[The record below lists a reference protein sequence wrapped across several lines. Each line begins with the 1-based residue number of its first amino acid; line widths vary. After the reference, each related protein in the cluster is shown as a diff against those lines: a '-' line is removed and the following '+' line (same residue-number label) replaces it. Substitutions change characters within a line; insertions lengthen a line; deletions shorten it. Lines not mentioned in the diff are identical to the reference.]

1 MVTAWNIEGVM
12 LYGSHQSNDN
22 RDGTYWMMVSPL
34 SKDVESFWS
43 TIMRTYIIYIY
54 TLYIF
59 TNCVVLIVCSIFEE
73 QRFWDYFQH
82 KWSASSASRAWM
94 AFFFY
99 SYCSNAQKRIEKQ
112 TPTADQS
119 HFHLFGTSFI
129 LQEFPRE
136 TDLRL
141 GGSHLFSPK

>member
-1 MVTAWNIEGVM
+1 MV
-12 LYGSHQSNDN
+12 
-22 RDGTYWMMVSPL
+22 
-34 SKDVESFWS
+34 
-43 TIMRTYIIYIY
+43 
-54 TLYIF
+54 
-59 TNCVVLIVCSIFEE
+59 
-73 QRFWDYFQH
+73 
-82 KWSASSASRAWM
+82 
-94 AFFFY
+94 FFFY

-141 GGSHLFSPK
+141 GGIAPVFTEIKERVQEVPAVPQVLSKQICRILPGDKSTFEAVGFGSSFLADKPIAGGKANN